1 MSTGYFA
8 CEIEVGI
15 WLFYLCRTII
25 YNFYSLCKSP
35 YSSAVPQMSFEKNKR
50 YLKEQESYIQLY
62 VMEGCIR
69 QQILLSPSLKN
80 LQHPSKRGKNVSQ
93 CIPRFSS
100 FMALFDVVCY
110 LQWCYL
116 TAPFP
121 LWKYVYTIQII
132 LTKPGNWSMQ
142 KRPVIFDSQPGSL
155 FTSDWVKIL
164 HHQISSAYCR
174 NSTGVLRLNTCTNH
188 CQEPR
193 NQPLP
198 S

>member
-1 MSTGYFA
+1 VKLKWASDSFICVERLYITF
-8 CEIEVGI
+8 IHFVKV
-15 WLFYLCRTII
+15 LTHPQ
-25 YNFYSLCKSP
+25 SLKCPLKKI
-35 YSSAVPQMSFEKNKR
+35 KNKR

-121 LWKYVYTIQII
+121 L
-132 LTKPGNWSMQ
+132 
-142 KRPVIFDSQPGSL
+142 
-155 FTSDWVKIL
+155 
-164 HHQISSAYCR
+164 
-174 NSTGVLRLNTCTNH
+174 
-188 CQEPR
+188 
-193 NQPLP
+193 
-198 S
+198 